1 MKNFMNIKKFMT
13 IVYIICL
20 SVIMTPVCYAYIDP
34 ATTSYL
40 IQIIAG
46 VVIALGT
53 VVGIYWNKLKR
64 LFKKKG
70 NDEAPEASAEMM
82 ERSEEKNTV
91 TAEDL
96 LDD

>member
-1 MKNFMNIKKFMT
+1 MKNFMTIKRFMT

-64 LFKKKG
+64 LFKKKSG
-70 NDEAPEASAEMM
+70 GEEEASVEMIKD
-82 ERSEEKNTV
+82 RSEEKNTV

>member
-1 MKNFMNIKKFMT
+1 MKNFMTIRRFMT

-20 SVIMTPVCYAYIDP
+20 SIIFTPVCYAYIDP

-53 VVGIYWNKLKR
+53 VIGIYWNKLKR
-64 LFKKKG
+64 LFKKKDG
-70 NDEAPEASAEMM
+70 DAPAASAEMM
-82 ERSEEKNTV
+82 KERSEEKSTV
-91 TAEDL
+91 TADDL

>member
-1 MKNFMNIKKFMT
+1 MKNFMTIKRFMT
-13 IVYIICL
+13 MVYIVCL

-64 LFKKKG
+64 LFKKKKG
-70 NDEAPEASAEMM
+70 DAEEASVEMIKD
-82 ERSEEKNTV
+82 RSEEKNTV
-91 TAEDL
+91 TADDL

>member
-1 MKNFMNIKKFMT
+1 MKNFMTFKRFMT

-40 IQIIAG
+40 IQIVAG

-64 LFKKKG
+64 LFKKKN
-70 NDEAPEASAEMM
+70 NDAPEAAAEIVK
-82 ERSEEKNTV
+82 ERSEEKSTV

>member
-1 MKNFMNIKKFMT
+1 MKNFMTIKRFMT

-64 LFKKKG
+64 LFKKKKG
-70 NDEAPEASAEMM
+70 DAEEASVEMIKD
-82 ERSEEKNTV
+82 RSEEKNTV